1 MFQIILKGYLETENP
16 DNLIN
21 KLNELL
27 KEEKSELVGQFQ
39 VYQLAP
45 YVDYQKCE
53 DLEDGSKDSNI

>member
-53 DLEDGSKDSNI
+53 DLEDWSKDSNI